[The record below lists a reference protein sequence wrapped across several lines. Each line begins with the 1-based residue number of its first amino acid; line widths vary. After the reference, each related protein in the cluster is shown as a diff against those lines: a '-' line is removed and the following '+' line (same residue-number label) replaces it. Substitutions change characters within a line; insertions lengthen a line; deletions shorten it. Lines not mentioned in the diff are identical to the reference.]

1 MAKKSTKE
9 LASDDIIVAE
19 TVTAPGQQPAAQGGM
34 PLFFKQ
40 PAVLD
45 KDRHAKAGV
54 ITTTQYEFAR
64 ATNSIALNVLE
75 FIEAAK
81 FYPIVF
87 TDPANPFPAAILG
100 LEQTNYYVEKN
111 GEWKA
116 DHYIPAYARQYPF
129 IFFQQPG
136 TDTFFLSVDEGS
148 PHFRPNGGEG
158 TTPIYNADATPTDLT
173 KNALQ
178 FCSEYY
184 QQHVITRNFCEDLT
198 KHKLLI
204 PYQSQA
210 QFKSGRIVSLAQF
223 MIIDEQAFNNLSE
236 EVFLDFKQKGWLPFI
251 YFALASSSNWRRLV
265 AYGE

>member
-1 MAKKSTKE
+1 MAKAKATKE
-9 LASDDIIVAE
+9 QENGVME
-19 TVTAPGQQPAAQGGM
+19 TSAPTSAQPAQPGM

-45 KDRHAKAGV
+45 KERHAKAGV
-54 ITTTQYEFAR
+54 VTTTNYGFAKQ
-64 ATNSIALNVLE
+64 TNSMALNVIE

-81 FYPIVF
+81 FYPVVF
-87 TDPANPFPAAILG
+87 TDPANPFPAAIVG
-100 LEQTNYYVEKN
+100 LEKENYYVDVK

-136 TDTFFLSVDEGS
+136 TDTFFLSVDEGA
-148 PHFRPNGGEG
+148 PHFRANGGEG
-158 TTPIYNADATPTDLT
+158 ATPLYNADGTPTDLT

-178 FCSEYY
+178 FCSDYY

-198 KHKLLI
+198 KHKLLV

-223 MIIDEQAFNNLSE
+223 MIIDEQAFNSLPDD
-236 EVFLDFKQKGWLPFI
+236 VFLDFKKKGWLPFI
-251 YFALASSSNWRRLV
+251 YLALASASNWKRL
-265 AYGE
+265 ASYGE